1 MVRIVTTM
9 GFEVKGAAGG
19 AVVLLQAE
27 RQPASVKK
35 RIFAYKCN
43 IGKSLLFE

>member
-1 MVRIVTTM
+1 MKKLL
-9 GFEVKGAAGG
+9 GGG
-19 AVVLLQAE
+19 AVVLLQVE